1 MTKKRKRIEND
12 DNDDDDDNNKRK
24 MAGKVKEKMKR
35 GTKGYKIMTPALQ
48 KVATQRMSITTTT
61 TAFMADGSSTDGS
74 SNDNRDSP
82 KMQNRK

>member
-1 MTKKRKRIEND
+1 
-12 DNDDDDDNNKRK
+12 
-24 MAGKVKEKMKR
+24 
-35 GTKGYKIMTPALQ
+35 MTPALQ